1 MDTHYLL
8 EEAEDEMPSLD
19 LDLCTKPG
27 EDDPALRLGDD
38 PPPVRLLALAP
49 PDALP
54 VTKQERIVFGD
65 CNWQI
70 LILQGCLIE
79 YRNDPPSLSLSYLTL
94 LSLLLLLMD
103 LVKMN

>member
-1 MDTHYLL
+1 MNTHYLL

-19 LDLCTKPG
+19 FDLCTKPG

-49 PDALP
+49 TDALP
-54 VTKQERIVFGD
+54 VTKRERIVFGD

-70 LILQGCLIE
+70 L
-79 YRNDPPSLSLSYLTL
+79 
-94 LSLLLLLMD
+94 
-103 LVKMN
+103 

>member
-8 EEAEDEMPSLD
+8 EEAEDETPSLD

-54 VTKQERIVFGD
+54 VTK
-65 CNWQI
+65 
-70 LILQGCLIE
+70 
-79 YRNDPPSLSLSYLTL
+79 
-94 LSLLLLLMD
+94 
-103 LVKMN
+103 